1 MSNFYK
7 NTAMFSNRSFF
18 QGFAMCLQDYT
29 YMVLDNAFII
39 HKPGIKKKKVQM
51 QVHQDVIAVTNSL
64 IRSDI
69 KPQLEL
75 MYGKRRGCF
84 VIKNA

>member
-1 MSNFYK
+1 
-7 NTAMFSNRSFF
+7 
-18 QGFAMCLQDYT
+18 MCLMDYN

-51 QVHQDVIAVTNSL
+51 QIYRDVIKDTNQL
-64 IRSDI
+64 IKTDI

-75 MYGKRRGCF
+75 MYGKRTGCF
-84 VIKNA
+84 V

>member
-1 MSNFYK
+1 
-7 NTAMFSNRSFF
+7 
-18 QGFAMCLQDYT
+18 MCLLDYT
-29 YMVLDNAFII
+29 YMVLDNAFVI

-51 QVHQDVIAVTNSL
+51 QKYGNIILETNKL
-64 IRSDI
+64 IKSDI

-84 VIKNA
+84 V

>member
-1 MSNFYK
+1 
-7 NTAMFSNRSFF
+7 
-18 QGFAMCLQDYT
+18 MCLLDYS

-51 QVHQDVIAVTNSL
+51 QIYVDVIAHSNKL
-64 IRSDI
+64 IKTEI

-84 VIKNA
+84 VIKDA

>member
-1 MSNFYK
+1 
-7 NTAMFSNRSFF
+7 
-18 QGFAMCLQDYT
+18 MCLMDYT

-51 QVHQDVIAVTNSL
+51 QIHGDVIKETNKV
-64 IRSDI
+64 IKNDI

-84 VIKNA
+84 V